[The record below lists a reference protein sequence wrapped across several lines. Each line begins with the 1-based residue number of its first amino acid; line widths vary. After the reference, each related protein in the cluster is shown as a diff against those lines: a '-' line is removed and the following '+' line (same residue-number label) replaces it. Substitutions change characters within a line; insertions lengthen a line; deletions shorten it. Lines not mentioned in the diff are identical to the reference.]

1 MNTSNR
7 HHTLHPSGPEC
18 ARYTETLPQFRQ
30 GTLTPPEVAAMSAH
44 MATCAYC
51 RARLATYDRL
61 DAALS
66 SYLRRFEATAPAAD
80 DLVEVATSRQK
91 ESEMAD
97 TERDTERDTD
107 MRDEVA
113 LPPAHP
119 SPAAVGRTARG
130 ARPHPALA
138 VIAAILLVGLAAA
151 LFATI
156 SRTNNGPTHNGVA
169 TATTAPTA
177 TTIPRLPPTPLH
189 LPAGATLLG
198 LSMASPSDGWAIG
211 LTADMNDIILLR
223 YHNGQWVTWQG
234 SLPKMAVMGSMA
246 GLSMASATDGWLAGL
261 GGFLHYINNQWVTV
275 RVPNISAVEDVKM
288 VSPTDGWAR
297 VNLLTANQNGFE
309 GLLRYSGAA
318 WSLVTL
324 PAGLD
329 TNRASILFTFS
340 VTPTGECWLMY
351 SDANS
356 GVTKILR
363 YTDGAFQLVS
373 ALSHVHGETI
383 TMHSSRDGWLTG
395 TDASGKAVYHFDGSR
410 WTKAAIP
417 ASFQQQRYLYGVE
430 LSPSGQ
436 AWLFGGS
443 SGNDTG
449 AAARYLN
456 GVWELVKMPSSVTP
470 FTFNLVTDDEG
481 WALDTYPHRAAIY
494 HYQNGSW
501 TQYPN

>member
-1 MNTSNR
+1 MNTPNR

-30 GTLTPPEVAAMSAH
+30 GILAPADAASLSAH

-51 RARLATYDRL
+51 RARLATYDGL
-61 DAALS
+61 DTALG
-66 SYLRRFEATAPAAD
+66 SYLRQFVAAAPSAD
-80 DLVEVATSRQK
+80 DLVEVAMSRQK

-97 TERDTERDTD
+97 TERDTDT
-107 MRDEVA
+107 RDEVA

-119 SPAAVGRTARG
+119 SPTAVGRTARG

-138 VIAAILLVGLAAA
+138 VIAAILLVGLAAT

-198 LSMASPSDGWAIG
+198 LSMASPSDGWAVG
-211 LTADMNDIILLR
+211 LTADMNDIILVR
-223 YHNGQWVTWQG
+223 YHDGQWVTWQG
-234 SLPKMAVMGSMA
+234 SLPKMIVSPSMV
-246 GLSMASATDGWLAGL
+246 GISMDSPTDGWLAGFAGL
-261 GGFLHYINNQWVTV
+261 LHYTNDRWVA
-275 RVPNISAVEDVKM
+275 VPVPGVGAVEDVRM

-297 VNLLTANQNGFE
+297 TTLMATDSNQDE
-309 GLLRYSGAA
+309 GLLHYSNGA
-318 WSLVTL
+318 WSQVAL

-329 TNRASILFTFS
+329 TLRGAISFTFS

-373 ALSHVHGETI
+373 TLSHMQGETL
-383 TMHSSRDGWLTG
+383 TMHSARDGWLTG
-395 TDASGKAVYHFDGSR
+395 TDAGGKAVYHFDGSN
-410 WTKAAIP
+410 WTKVAIP

-436 AWLFGGS
+436 VWLFGGS

-456 GVWELVKMPSSVTP
+456 GAWELVKIPSSVTP
-470 FTFNLVTDDEG
+470 FTLNLVADDEG